1 MSNENV
7 ENRRRAAPWVRAAL
21 VLVAVGLIAGGGYL
35 WWTTSGTESTDD
47 AYTDGRAVV
56 IAPQVAGNVIALDI
70 DDNHF
75 VHKGDPL
82 FQIDPRPFLYA
93 RDQAQAA
100 LLQAEHQEA
109 LQRFG
114 AAIAHRNFPA
124 ILDEAKAQLANA
136 QAVLFRADA
145 DYRRQ
150 QHLPGNATT
159 QADIDAAA
167 AAKRQASADVDL
179 ATAKLAEAAPV
190 DARIGQAEAQALQA
204 TGQVQEA
211 EARLHQAELN
221 LAWTH
226 VAAPQDGW
234 VTKRDVEVGT
244 YVAPGQE
251 VLTLVSP
258 EVWITANFKEAQLDK
273 IRPGQHVRI
282 SIDAYPELAVEGHVD
297 SIQLGSGSKFTA
309 FPPENATGNYVKI
322 VQRIPVKIDVDRG
335 LDPTIPLGLGLSV
348 VPTVTVK

>member
-1 MSNENV
+1 MSKENV
-7 ENRRRAAPWVRAAL
+7 ENRRRAAPWVRAGLIL
-21 VLVAVGLIAGGGYL
+21 VVVGLIAGGIYL
-35 WWTTSGTESTDD
+35 WWTMSGTESTDD

-56 IAPQVAGNVIALDI
+56 IAPQIAGNVIALDI
-70 DDNHF
+70 NDNRF
-75 VHKGDPL
+75 VHKGDL
-82 FQIDPRPFLYA
+82 LLQIDPQPFLYA

-100 LLQAEHQEA
+100 LVQAEHQEA
-109 LQRFG
+109 LQQFG
-114 AAIAHRNFPA
+114 ASIAHRNFPA
-124 ILDEAKAQLANA
+124 LLDEAKAQLANA
-136 QAVLFRADA
+136 QAALFRADA

-150 QHLPGNATT
+150 QRLPGNATT

-167 AAKRQASADVDL
+167 ATKRQAAADVDL
-179 ATAKLAEAAPV
+179 AAAKVAEAAPV

-211 EARLHQAELN
+211 EAKLHQAELN
-221 LAWTH
+221 LSWTRI
-226 VAAPQDGW
+226 VAPQDGW
-234 VTKRDVEVGT
+234 VTKRDVEIGT

-258 EVWITANFKEAQLDK
+258 QVWITANFKEAQLNK

-282 SIDAYPELAVEGHVD
+282 SIDAYPDLAVEGHVD

-322 VQRIPVKIDVDRG
+322 VQRIPVKIDIDRG
-335 LDPTIPLGLGLSV
+335 LDPSIPLGLGLSV